1 MITFNEGYNPQ
12 GSQEGIEIIEKS
24 IVQKNKEF
32 HKQYTI
38 LTLELE
44 KIIKAISLA
53 ETEAGAESDL
63 REFEKALELFRSI
76 DILEKALVFFLER
89 NVAEL
94 EKLHEDPI
102 KVDAIKESISF
113 FQEKNK
119 ETLDNIRDIK
129 EKLKK

>member
-24 IVQKNKEF
+24 IVQ
-32 HKQYTI
+32 
-38 LTLELE
+38 
-44 KIIKAISLA
+44 IIKAISLA

-63 REFEKALELFRSI
+63 REFEKALELLRSI

-94 EKLHEDPI
+94 EKLHEDPK